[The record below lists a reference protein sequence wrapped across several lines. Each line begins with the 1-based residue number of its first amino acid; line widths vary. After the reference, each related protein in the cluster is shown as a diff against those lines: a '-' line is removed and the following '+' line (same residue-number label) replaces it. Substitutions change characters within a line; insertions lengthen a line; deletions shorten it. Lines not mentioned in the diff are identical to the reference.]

1 MYLFTEQKLEAMRE
15 KKKIHK
21 ILIFMISKIKIFLG
35 GNNKPKPKTDFSV
48 FFHNTSSSEKK
59 KLLEKVI
66 REASKDQRDL
76 MNRKT
81 RKT

>member
-1 MYLFTEQKLEAMRE
+1 
-15 KKKIHK
+15 
-21 ILIFMISKIKIFLG
+21 MISKIKIFLG

-48 FFHNTSSSEKK
+48 FFHNASSSEKK

-66 REASKDQRDL
+66 REANKDQRDL

-81 RKT
+81 RTT